1 MYAQSPHR
9 RGQLFGEKKQRSQS
23 IGGFQKHSLGQK
35 CRAVCTGPRE
45 RALRAEWREGRVTSQ
60 HQSKPC
66 PSEDQAVEDV
76 HVPCLLFQ
84 NSILTSVSLGF
95 IVIPFYWEDNLSFCS
110 LFTMSGTALPLLIK
124 RPAVFL
130 KLFSMIQDGTGQMRT
145 NGLVFK
151 LKRAE
156 RYQ

>member
-1 MYAQSPHR
+1 MPNPHTEGVSSLER
-9 RGQLFGEKKQRSQS
+9 RNKDLRASVGFRSTVWGRSAELFV
-23 IGGFQKHSLGQK
+23 LG
-35 CRAVCTGPRE
+35 PE

-145 NGLVFK
+145 NGLVSK

-156 RYQ
+156 MYQ